1 MKLGNDDFDDLN
13 KSKSFAVAAVIAIST
28 IVLIVLVVLL
38 ANKNAIKR
46 RYSNSDVSK
55 KVTSVQDAFTIS
67 DSKEEE
73 EEPIFKSNSNLT
85 ASDLDFYDL
94 YKDDEESEEVAEDEK
109 KEDVKEE
116 KKEDD
121 YATDGHHTLV
131 VNRDG
136 TFDWVTIS
144 PNLTKHEYN
153 FENLI
158 DSSGKM
164 KYFVN
169 NKPASTWGVD
179 ISKDQGYIDFNKL
192 KKAGVDFVMIRVG
205 ARGYQSGQITID
217 DYYSDNIKRATDAGL
232 YVGLIFISAATT
244 ELEAIEEANS
254 VIEAIGDHRITYPVA
269 YVMQFNGNDT
279 ARYEA
284 LSKND
289 KTIVA
294 RAFLNTIK
302 EANLIPMVYG
312 DKEWLIKEIDLS
324 KIISEFD
331 IWLSQPDED
340 VPDYPYK
347 FAMWQYE
354 DLGTVDGISG
364 YVNFDISFI
373 DYSLK

>member
-1 MKLGNDDFDDLN
+1 MKLGNDDFDEVN
-13 KSKSFAVAAVIAIST
+13 KNKTFTIAAIIAISS
-28 IVLIVLVVLL
+28 IVLIVMAVLL
-38 ANKNAIKR
+38 VNKNAIKR
-46 RYSNSDVSK
+46 RYKETDVAK

-67 DSKEEE
+67 DKEEE
-73 EEPIFKSNSNLT
+73 ETPIFKSDSNLT

-94 YKDDEESEEVAEDEK
+94 YKEDEEEASEEET
-109 KEDVKEE
+109 KEEVKEE
-116 KKEDD
+116 KKEED
-121 YATDGHHTLV
+121 YSNDGHHTLV
-131 VNRDG
+131 VNKDG

-144 PNLTKHEYN
+144 PNLTKHEYD

-179 ISKDQGYIDFNKL
+179 ISKDQGYVDFNKL

-205 ARGYQSGQITID
+205 ARGYQSGQISID

-232 YVGLIFISAATT
+232 YVGLYFISAATT
-244 ELEAIEEANS
+244 ELEAIEEANK
-254 VIEAIGDHRITYPVA
+254 VVEMIGDFRVTYPIA
-269 YVMQFNGNDT
+269 YVMKFNGSDT
-279 ARYEA
+279 ARYDS

-324 KIISEFD
+324 KLISEFD
-331 IWLSQPDED
+331 MWLSQPNEEK
-340 VPDYPYK
+340 PDYPYK

-364 YVNFDISFI
+364 YVNFNISFI

>member
-1 MKLGNDDFDDLN
+1 MKLGNDDFDEVN
-13 KSKSFAVAAVIAIST
+13 KNKTFTVAAIIAISS
-28 IVLIVLVVLL
+28 IVLIVFAVLL
-38 ANKNAIKR
+38 ANKNTIKR
-46 RYSNSDVSK
+46 RYKETDVAK

-67 DSKEEE
+67 EKEEDATSV
-73 EEPIFKSNSNLT
+73 FKSDSNLT

-94 YKDDEESEEVAEDEK
+94 YKEDEEEEASEEESK
-109 KEDVKEE
+109 KEEVKDDKKEE
-116 KKEDD
+116 D
-121 YATDGHHTLV
+121 YSKDGHHTLV
-131 VNRDG
+131 VNPDG

-144 PNLTKHEYN
+144 PNLTKHDYD
-153 FENLI
+153 FENLVN
-158 DSSGKM
+158 SSGKM

-179 ISKDQGYIDFNKL
+179 ISKDQEYVDFNKL

-205 ARGYQSGQITID
+205 ARGYQSGQISID
-217 DYYSDNIKRATDAGL
+217 DYYADNIKRANDAGL
-232 YVGLIFISAATT
+232 YVGLYFISSATT
-244 ELEAIEEANS
+244 ELEAIEEANK
-254 VIEAIGDHRITYPVA
+254 VIEMIGDFRVTYPVA
-269 YVMQFNGNDT
+269 YVMKHNGSDT
-279 ARYEA
+279 ARYDA

-324 KIISEFD
+324 KLISEFD
-331 IWLSQPDED
+331 MWLSQPNEET
-340 VPDYPYK
+340 PDYPYK

>member
-1 MKLGNDDFDDLN
+1 MKLGNDDFDEVN
-13 KSKSFAVAAVIAIST
+13 KNKTFTVAAIIAISS
-28 IVLIVLVVLL
+28 IVLIVFAVLL
-38 ANKNAIKR
+38 ANKNTIKR
-46 RYSNSDVSK
+46 RYKETDVAK

-67 DSKEEE
+67 EKEEDATSV
-73 EEPIFKSNSNLT
+73 FKSDSNLT

-94 YKDDEESEEVAEDEK
+94 YKEDEEEEASEEESK
-109 KEDVKEE
+109 KEEVKDDKKEE
-116 KKEDD
+116 D
-121 YATDGHHTLV
+121 YSKDGHHTLV
-131 VNRDG
+131 VNPDG

-144 PNLTKHEYN
+144 PNLTKHDYD
-153 FENLI
+153 FENLVN
-158 DSSGKM
+158 SSGKM

-179 ISKDQGYIDFNKL
+179 ISKDQDYVDFNKL

-205 ARGYQSGQITID
+205 ARGYQSGQISID
-217 DYYSDNIKRATDAGL
+217 DYYADNIKRANDAGL
-232 YVGLIFISAATT
+232 YVGLYFISSATT
-244 ELEAIEEANS
+244 ELEAIEEANK
-254 VIEAIGDHRITYPVA
+254 VIEMIGDFRVTYPVA
-269 YVMQFNGNDT
+269 YVMKHNGSDS
-279 ARYEA
+279 ARYDA

-324 KIISEFD
+324 KLISEFD
-331 IWLSQPDED
+331 MWLSQPNEET
-340 VPDYPYK
+340 PDYPYK

>member
-1 MKLGNDDFDDLN
+1 MKLGNDDFDEVN
-13 KSKSFAVAAVIAIST
+13 KNKTFTVAAIIAISS
-28 IVLIVLVVLL
+28 IVLIVFAVLL

-46 RYSNSDVSK
+46 RYKETDVAK

-67 DSKEEE
+67 EKEEDATSV
-73 EEPIFKSNSNLT
+73 FKSDSNLT

-94 YKDDEESEEVAEDEK
+94 YKEDEEEEASEEESK
-109 KEDVKEE
+109 KEEVKDDKKEE
-116 KKEDD
+116 D
-121 YATDGHHTLV
+121 YSKDGHHTLV
-131 VNRDG
+131 VNPDG

-144 PNLTKHEYN
+144 PNLTKHDYD
-153 FENLI
+153 FENLVN
-158 DSSGKM
+158 SSGKM

-179 ISKDQGYIDFNKL
+179 ISKDQDYVDFNKL

-205 ARGYQSGQITID
+205 ARGYQSGQISID
-217 DYYSDNIKRATDAGL
+217 DYYADNIKRANDAGL
-232 YVGLIFISAATT
+232 YVGLYFISSATT
-244 ELEAIEEANS
+244 ELEAIEEANK
-254 VIEAIGDHRITYPVA
+254 VIEMIGDFRVTYPVA
-269 YVMQFNGNDT
+269 YVMKHNGSDS
-279 ARYEA
+279 ARYDA

-324 KIISEFD
+324 KLISEFD
-331 IWLSQPDED
+331 MWLSQPNEET
-340 VPDYPYK
+340 PDYPYK

>member
-1 MKLGNDDFDDLN
+1 MKLGNDDFDEVN
-13 KSKSFAVAAVIAIST
+13 KNKTFTVAAIIAISL
-28 IVLIVLVVLL
+28 IVLIVFAVLI
-38 ANKNAIKR
+38 ANINTIKR
-46 RYSNSDVSK
+46 RYKETDVAK

-67 DSKEEE
+67 EKEEDATSV
-73 EEPIFKSNSNLT
+73 FKSDSNLT

-94 YKDDEESEEVAEDEK
+94 YKEDEEEEASEEESK
-109 KEDVKEE
+109 KEEVMDDKKEE
-116 KKEDD
+116 D
-121 YATDGHHTLV
+121 YSKDGHHTLV
-131 VNRDG
+131 VNPDG

-144 PNLTKHEYN
+144 PNLTKHDYD
-153 FENLI
+153 FENLVN
-158 DSSGKM
+158 SSGKM

-179 ISKDQGYIDFNKL
+179 ISKDQDYVDYNKL

-205 ARGYQSGQITID
+205 ARGYQSGQISID
-217 DYYSDNIKRATDAGL
+217 DYYADNIKRANDAGL
-232 YVGLIFISAATT
+232 YVGLYFISSATT
-244 ELEAIEEANS
+244 ELEAIEEANK
-254 VIEAIGDHRITYPVA
+254 VIEMIGDFRVTYPVA
-269 YVMQFNGNDT
+269 YVMKHNGSDT
-279 ARYEA
+279 ARYDA

-324 KIISEFD
+324 KLISEFD
-331 IWLSQPDED
+331 MWLSQPNEET
-340 VPDYPYK
+340 PDYPYK

-364 YVNFDISFI
+364 YANFDISFI

>member
-1 MKLGNDDFDDLN
+1 MKLGNDDFDEVN
-13 KSKSFAVAAVIAIST
+13 KNKTFTVAAIIAISS
-28 IVLIVLVVLL
+28 IVLIVFAVLL
-38 ANKNAIKR
+38 ANKNTIKR
-46 RYSNSDVSK
+46 RYKETDVAK

-67 DSKEEE
+67 EKEEDATSV
-73 EEPIFKSNSNLT
+73 FKSDSNLT

-94 YKDDEESEEVAEDEK
+94 YKEDEEEEASEEETK
-109 KEDVKEE
+109 KEEVKDDKKEE
-116 KKEDD
+116 D
-121 YATDGHHTLV
+121 YSKDGHHTLV
-131 VNRDG
+131 VNPDG

-144 PNLTKHEYN
+144 PNLTKHDYD
-153 FENLI
+153 FENLVN
-158 DSSGKM
+158 SSGKM

-179 ISKDQGYIDFNKL
+179 ISKDQDYVDFNKL

-205 ARGYQSGQITID
+205 ARGYQSGQISID
-217 DYYSDNIKRATDAGL
+217 DYYADNIKRANDAGL
-232 YVGLIFISAATT
+232 YVGLYFISSATT
-244 ELEAIEEANS
+244 ELEAIEEANK
-254 VIEAIGDHRITYPVA
+254 VIEMIGDFRVTYPVA
-269 YVMQFNGNDT
+269 YVMKHNGSDT
-279 ARYEA
+279 ARYDA

-324 KIISEFD
+324 KLISEFD
-331 IWLSQPDED
+331 MWLSQPNEET
-340 VPDYPYK
+340 PDYPYK

>member
-1 MKLGNDDFDDLN
+1 MKLGNDDFDEVN
-13 KSKSFAVAAVIAIST
+13 KNKTFTVAAIIAISS
-28 IVLIVLVVLL
+28 IVLIVFAVLL
-38 ANKNAIKR
+38 ANKNTIKR
-46 RYSNSDVSK
+46 RYKETDVAK

-67 DSKEEE
+67 EKEEDATSV
-73 EEPIFKSNSNLT
+73 FKSDSNLT

-94 YKDDEESEEVAEDEK
+94 YKEDEEEEASEEESK
-109 KEDVKEE
+109 KEDVKDD
-116 KKEDD
+116 KKEED
-121 YATDGHHTLV
+121 YSKDGHHTLV
-131 VNRDG
+131 VNPDG

-144 PNLTKHEYN
+144 PNLTKHDYD
-153 FENLI
+153 FENLVN
-158 DSSGKM
+158 SSGKM

-179 ISKDQGYIDFNKL
+179 ISKDQDYVDFNKL

-205 ARGYQSGQITID
+205 ARGYQSGQISID
-217 DYYSDNIKRATDAGL
+217 DYYADNIKRANDAGL
-232 YVGLIFISAATT
+232 YVGLYFISSATT
-244 ELEAIEEANS
+244 ELEAIEEANK
-254 VIEAIGDHRITYPVA
+254 VIEMIGDFRVTYPVA
-269 YVMQFNGNDT
+269 YVMKHNGSDT
-279 ARYEA
+279 ARYDA

-324 KIISEFD
+324 KLISEFD
-331 IWLSQPDED
+331 MWLSQPNEEI
-340 VPDYPYK
+340 PDYPYK

>member
-1 MKLGNDDFDDLN
+1 MKLGNDDFDEVN
-13 KSKSFAVAAVIAIST
+13 KNKTFTVAAIIAISS
-28 IVLIVLVVLL
+28 IVLIVFAVLL
-38 ANKNAIKR
+38 ANKNTIKR
-46 RYSNSDVSK
+46 RYKETDVAK

-67 DSKEEE
+67 EKEEDATSV
-73 EEPIFKSNSNLT
+73 FKSDSNLT

-94 YKDDEESEEVAEDEK
+94 YKEDEEEEASEEESKKDEVKDDK
-109 KEDVKEE
+109 KE
-116 KKEDD
+116 ED
-121 YATDGHHTLV
+121 YSKDGHHTLV
-131 VNRDG
+131 VNPDG

-144 PNLTKHEYN
+144 PNLTKHDYD
-153 FENLI
+153 FENLVN
-158 DSSGKM
+158 SSGKM

-179 ISKDQGYIDFNKL
+179 ISKDQDYVDFNKL

-205 ARGYQSGQITID
+205 ARGYQSGQISID
-217 DYYSDNIKRATDAGL
+217 DYYADNIKRANDAGL
-232 YVGLIFISAATT
+232 YVGLYFISSATT
-244 ELEAIEEANS
+244 ELEAIEEANK
-254 VIEAIGDHRITYPVA
+254 VIEMIGDFRVTYPVA
-269 YVMQFNGNDT
+269 YVMKHNGSDT
-279 ARYEA
+279 ARYDA

-324 KIISEFD
+324 KLISEFD
-331 IWLSQPDED
+331 MWLSQPNEET
-340 VPDYPYK
+340 PDYPYK

>member
-1 MKLGNDDFDDLN
+1 MKLGNDDFDEVN
-13 KSKSFAVAAVIAIST
+13 KNKTFTVAAIIAISS
-28 IVLIVLVVLL
+28 IVLIVFAVLL
-38 ANKNAIKR
+38 ANKNTIKR
-46 RYSNSDVSK
+46 RYKETDVAK

-67 DSKEEE
+67 EKEEDATSV
-73 EEPIFKSNSNLT
+73 FKSDSNLT

-94 YKDDEESEEVAEDEK
+94 YKEDEEEEASEEESK
-109 KEDVKEE
+109 KEEVKDDKKEE
-116 KKEDD
+116 D
-121 YATDGHHTLV
+121 YSKDGHHTLV
-131 VNRDG
+131 VNPDG

-144 PNLTKHEYN
+144 PNLTKHDYD
-153 FENLI
+153 FENLVN
-158 DSSGKM
+158 SSGKM

-179 ISKDQGYIDFNKL
+179 ISKDQDYVDFNKL

-205 ARGYQSGQITID
+205 ARGYQSGQISID
-217 DYYSDNIKRATDAGL
+217 DYYADNIKRANDAGL
-232 YVGLIFISAATT
+232 YVGLYFISSATT
-244 ELEAIEEANS
+244 ELEAIEEANK
-254 VIEAIGDHRITYPVA
+254 VIEMIGDFRVTYPVA
-269 YVMQFNGNDT
+269 YVMKHNGSDT
-279 ARYEA
+279 ARYDA

-324 KIISEFD
+324 KLISEFD
-331 IWLSQPDED
+331 MWLSQPNEET
-340 VPDYPYK
+340 PDYPYK

>member
-1 MKLGNDDFDDLN
+1 MKLGNDDFDEVN
-13 KSKSFAVAAVIAIST
+13 KNKTFTVAAIIAISS
-28 IVLIVLVVLL
+28 IVLIVFAVLL
-38 ANKNAIKR
+38 ANKNTIKR
-46 RYSNSDVSK
+46 RYKETDVAK

-67 DSKEEE
+67 EKEEDATSV
-73 EEPIFKSNSNLT
+73 FKSDSNLT

-94 YKDDEESEEVAEDEK
+94 YKEDEEEEASEEESK
-109 KEDVKEE
+109 KEEVKDDKKEE
-116 KKEDD
+116 D
-121 YATDGHHTLV
+121 YSKDGHHTLV
-131 VNRDG
+131 VNPDG

-144 PNLTKHEYN
+144 PNLTKHDYD
-153 FENLI
+153 FENLVN
-158 DSSGKM
+158 SSGKM

-179 ISKDQGYIDFNKL
+179 ISKDQDYVDFNKL

-205 ARGYQSGQITID
+205 ARGYQSGQISID
-217 DYYSDNIKRATDAGL
+217 DYYADNIKRANDAGL
-232 YVGLIFISAATT
+232 YVGLYFISSATT
-244 ELEAIEEANS
+244 ELEAIEEANK
-254 VIEAIGDHRITYPVA
+254 VIEMIGDFRVTYAVA
-269 YVMQFNGNDT
+269 YVMKHNGSDT
-279 ARYEA
+279 ARYDA

-324 KIISEFD
+324 KLISEFD
-331 IWLSQPDED
+331 MWLSQPNEET
-340 VPDYPYK
+340 PDYPYK

>member
-1 MKLGNDDFDDLN
+1 MKLGNDDFDEVN
-13 KSKSFAVAAVIAIST
+13 KNKTFTIAAIIAISS
-28 IVLIVLVVLL
+28 IVLIVMAVLL
-38 ANKNAIKR
+38 VNKNAIKR
-46 RYSNSDVSK
+46 RYKETDVAK

-67 DSKEEE
+67 DKEEE
-73 EEPIFKSNSNLT
+73 ETPIFKSDSNLT

-94 YKDDEESEEVAEDEK
+94 YKEDEEEASEEET
-109 KEDVKEE
+109 KEEVKEE
-116 KKEDD
+116 KKEED
-121 YATDGHHTLV
+121 YSNDGHHTLV
-131 VNRDG
+131 VNKDG

-144 PNLTKHEYN
+144 PNLTKHEYD

-179 ISKDQGYIDFNKL
+179 ISKDQGYVDFNKL

-205 ARGYQSGQITID
+205 ARGYQSGQISID

-232 YVGLIFISAATT
+232 YVGLYFISAATT
-244 ELEAIEEANS
+244 ELEAIEEANK
-254 VIEAIGDHRITYPVA
+254 VVEMIGDFRVTYPIA
-269 YVMQFNGNDT
+269 YVMKFNGSDT
-279 ARYEA
+279 ARYDS

-324 KIISEFD
+324 KLISEFGF
-331 IWLSQPDED
+331 LSPMKKS
-340 VPDYPYK
+340 PIT
-347 FAMWQYE
+347 
-354 DLGTVDGISG
+354 LISLPCG
-364 YVNFDISFI
+364 NMRI
-373 DYSLK
+373 

>member
-1 MKLGNDDFDDLN
+1 MKLGNDDFDEIN
-13 KSKSFAVAAVIAIST
+13 KNKTFTVAAIIAISS
-28 IVLIVLVVLL
+28 IVLIVFAVLL
-38 ANKNAIKR
+38 ANKNTIKR
-46 RYSNSDVSK
+46 RYKETDVAK

-67 DSKEEE
+67 EKEEDATSV
-73 EEPIFKSNSNLT
+73 FKSDSNLT

-94 YKDDEESEEVAEDEK
+94 YKEDEEEEASEEESKK
-109 KEDVKEE
+109 KEVKDDKKEE
-116 KKEDD
+116 D
-121 YATDGHHTLV
+121 YSKDGHHTLV
-131 VNRDG
+131 VNPDG

-144 PNLTKHEYN
+144 PNLTKHDYD
-153 FENLI
+153 FENLVN
-158 DSSGKM
+158 SSGKM

-179 ISKDQGYIDFNKL
+179 ISKDQDYVDFNKL

-205 ARGYQSGQITID
+205 ARGYQSGQISID
-217 DYYSDNIKRATDAGL
+217 DYYADNIKRANDAGL
-232 YVGLIFISAATT
+232 YVGLYFISSATT
-244 ELEAIEEANS
+244 ELEAIEEANK
-254 VIEAIGDHRITYPVA
+254 VIEMIGDFRVTYPVA
-269 YVMQFNGNDT
+269 YVMKHNGSDT
-279 ARYEA
+279 ARYDA

-324 KIISEFD
+324 KLISEFD
-331 IWLSQPDED
+331 MWLSQPNEET
-340 VPDYPYK
+340 PDYPYK

>member
-1 MKLGNDDFDDLN
+1 MKLGNDDFDEVN
-13 KSKSFAVAAVIAIST
+13 KNKTFTVAAIIAISS
-28 IVLIVLVVLL
+28 IVLIVFAVLL
-38 ANKNAIKR
+38 ANKNTIKR
-46 RYSNSDVSK
+46 RYKETDVAK

-67 DSKEEE
+67 EKEEDATSV
-73 EEPIFKSNSNLT
+73 FKSDSNLT

-94 YKDDEESEEVAEDEK
+94 YKEDEEEEASEEESK
-109 KEDVKEE
+109 KEEVKDDKKEE
-116 KKEDD
+116 D
-121 YATDGHHTLV
+121 YSKDGHHTLV
-131 VNRDG
+131 VNPDG

-144 PNLTKHEYN
+144 PNLTKHDYD
-153 FENLI
+153 FENLVN
-158 DSSGKM
+158 SSGKM

-179 ISKDQGYIDFNKL
+179 ISKDQDYVDFNKL

-205 ARGYQSGQITID
+205 ARGYQSGQISID
-217 DYYSDNIKRATDAGL
+217 DYYADNIKRANDAGL
-232 YVGLIFISAATT
+232 YVGLYFISSATT
-244 ELEAIEEANS
+244 ELEAIEEANK
-254 VIEAIGDHRITYPVA
+254 VIEMIGDFRVTYPVA
-269 YVMQFNGNDT
+269 YVMKHNGSDT
-279 ARYEA
+279 ARYDA

-324 KIISEFD
+324 KLISEFD
-331 IWLSQPDED
+331 MWLSQPNEEI
-340 VPDYPYK
+340 PDYPYK